1 VLPAFLKTGKFTY
14 VIEYPR
20 GNFYFHASLIHCRK
34 EPIIQKQVSSHKKD
48 DDLDEYDEEDFDED
62 DEDDEF

>member
-1 VLPAFLKTGKFTY
+1 MLPAFLKTGKFTY

-48 DDLDEYDEEDFDED
+48 DDLDEYN
-62 DEDDEF
+62 